1 MRFSGA
7 TGRIRTSGLPG
18 RRTTTGRYRLAL
30 ERKFCWLC
38 TFIAKTTKS
47 PLLVVTTGFFDILR
61 CGCTVVVKW
70 WSENR
75 VTLRC
80 FKDDKNY
87 DFNRYF
93 LALLLP
99 SATIAPLATNSAKYI
114 FVREICRPTASA
126 IWTLLASG
134 VSVKY

>member
-1 MRFSGA
+1 MRFLSAPEG
-7 TGRIRTSGLPG
+7 IRTPG
-18 RRTTTGRYRLAL
+18 TWRRRTTTGRYRQTLYR
-30 ERKFCWLC
+30 EFCWLC
-38 TFIAKTTKS
+38 TVEPKTRKS
-47 PLLVVTTGFFDILR
+47 PLLVVTTSFFGILR
-61 CGCTVVVKW
+61 CHRAIVVKW

-93 LALLLP
+93 LARLLP
-99 SATIAPLATNSAKYI
+99 SATTAPSETNSARYI
-114 FVREICRPTASA
+114 FVRETCRPTASA

-134 VSVKY
+134 MSVKY